1 MTPNIK
7 PMALKEGFRPALAGA
22 SILLLTGPSGSG
34 KSTLAQALEDRAW
47 ERLDGDDLARS
58 LYVPGSALLKD
69 LQRIFGKS
77 VVKADGHL
85 DRVRLGEIVFPSL
98 AQRKRLNALVYPRFL
113 RAVKT
118 AVQNARREHRALVAD
133 VAVYFDA
140 GAPDL
145 GVPVLLVDAPLA
157 LRVKRLRQ
165 RGLDAPRAR
174 AQATALSFGAAER
187 KQATAVLDGRL
198 PKAALRRQLLKLLQ
212 PVEG

>member
-1 MTPNIK
+1 LTPNIK
-7 PMALKEGFRPALAGA
+7 PTALKEGFRPALAGA
-22 SILLLTGPSGSG
+22 SIVLLTGPSGSG
-34 KSTLAQALEDRAW
+34 KSTLAQALEERAW
-47 ERLDGDDLARS
+47 ERLDGDALARS
-58 LYVPGSALLKD
+58 LYVPGSALMKD
-69 LQRIFGKS
+69 LQRVFGKS

-113 RAVKT
+113 RALKT
-118 AVQNARREHRALVAD
+118 AVKSARREQRALVAD

-145 GVPVLLVDAPLA
+145 GVPVVLVDAPLV
-157 LRVKRLRQ
+157 LRVKRLQQ

-174 AQATALSFGAAER
+174 AQAQALNFGAAAR
-187 KQATAVLDGRL
+187 KQAAAVLDGRQ

-212 PVEG
+212 PVEA